1 MKPQDVFSSSPKLG
15 LAVVGMLLAGWSWAG
30 DLRDTNQRN
39 WWLAKNMRV
48 VTYEFLE
55 RGHRGNDLS
64 GDEILAYLD
73 RVSGCDVVLLKGFH
87 YWQGSFDNSSWGY
100 PRFRA
105 LAEGLI
111 PRLHER
117 GIRAGV
123 FGFTDRRWSYGD
135 GRDCRLIMEAWREY
149 VRLGADMLFVDE
161 ESGRGGLDIPD
172 ACLSHC
178 DELRAGFQ
186 LPVGLFLY
194 GPASGAERMKKCA
207 SHVNVVGEMGY
218 TLSLEARGDYGLED
232 VTRQWSG
239 VLRTLTNHAVAYWT
253 GAMVVEKENQGP
265 GTPFWRERFGQRTL
279 AGYFDGYFER
289 ALAFGADGVFF
300 HSICRLSGLPAET
313 QEEIA
318 EMVKARFQESRVRS
332 GRAASPLGRSAGSDS
347 SGEAPANTQHRLQDA
362 PGVVPGTLAPAG
374 RVPQP
379 SGAEPI
385 GSMRREASRPKES
398 GVQSRGR

>member
-1 MKPQDVFSSSPKLG
+1 MKPWVTFSSVRKLG
-15 LAVVGMLLAGWSWAG
+15 LVAVVLVLAAWCRAKDS
-30 DLRDTNQRN
+30 RDANQRG
-39 WWLAKNMRV
+39 WWLASNFRV

-55 RGHRGNDLS
+55 RGHRESDLS
-64 GDEILAYLD
+64 GDEILVYLD
-73 RVSGCDVVLLKGFH
+73 RLGGCDVVLLKGFH
-87 YWQGSFDNSSWGY
+87 YWQGSFDSSSWGY

-111 PRLHER
+111 PRLHKR
-117 GIRAGV
+117 GIRVGI
-123 FGFTDRRWSYGD
+123 FGFTDRRWSYRD
-135 GRDCRLIMEAWREY
+135 GRDHRQIMEAWREY

-161 ESGRGGLDIPD
+161 ESGIGGLDIPD
-172 ACLSHC
+172 SCLGHC
-178 DELRAGFQ
+178 DELREEFH

-194 GPASGAERMKKCA
+194 GPASGAERMKRCA
-207 SHVNVVGEMGY
+207 SHVDVVGEMGY
-218 TLSLEARGDYGLED
+218 TLSLGAQGDYGLED

-239 VLRTLTNHAVAYWT
+239 AVKTLTNRTVAYWT

-318 EMVKARFQESRVRS
+318 EVVKERFQKMKVGS
-332 GRAASPLGRSAGSDS
+332 GRAGSPLGRSADSDS
-347 SGEAPANTQHRLQDA
+347 SGEAPTNTQHRLQNT
-362 PGVVPGTLAPAG
+362 PGVGPGNLAPTG
-374 RVPQP
+374 RLTQP
-379 SGAEPI
+379 SGAESNGP
-385 GSMRREASRPKES
+385 MRREASRPEES
-398 GVQSRGR
+398 KVQSRGH